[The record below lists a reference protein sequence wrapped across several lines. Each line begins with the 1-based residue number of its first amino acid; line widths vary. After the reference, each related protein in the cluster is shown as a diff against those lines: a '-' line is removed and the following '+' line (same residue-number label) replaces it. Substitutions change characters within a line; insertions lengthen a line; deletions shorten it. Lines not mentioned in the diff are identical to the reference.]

1 MRLELTET
9 GIQTALTHYERL
21 FEQGDVEAIL
31 EGFTDDVEVRYGVAA
46 PFVGKQTLR
55 DMLQRRFASMR
66 DYRLTKRL
74 ELLSAPSFASSWTG
88 RWIDTRTGTRME
100 LFGLELLT
108 VRDGRMCRWWASASA
123 RPTDENSSA
132 WSRNAVA

>member
-1 MRLELTET
+1 MRMELTEA
-9 GIQTALTHYERL
+9 GVQAALTHYERL

-31 EGFTDDVEVRYGVAA
+31 DGFTDDVEVRYGVAA
-46 PFVGKQTLR
+46 PFVGKYNLR

-74 ELLSAPSFASSWTG
+74 EFLSAPSFASSWTG
-88 RWIDTRTGTRME
+88 RWIDAHTGTRME

-108 VRDGRMCRWWASASA
+108 VRDGKMCKWWASASA
-123 RPTDENSSA
+123 RPMVENSDA
-132 WSRNAVA
+132 